1 MLVGSLSASKA
12 IATLTAGGVALAKM
26 IVGSLVVGMPLALTM
41 VVQSSLVRVAI
52 EA

>member
-12 IATLTAGGVALAKM
+12 VATLTTGGVALAKM
-26 IVGSLVVGMPLALTM
+26 IVGSLVVSLLLALTT
-41 VVQSSLVRVAI
+41 VVWSFVRVAI